1 MKSDNNTQF
10 FLINQNASYD
20 SKKFKYKLDDIELE
34 IFSEQIRDEEMRDI
48 LLKNDL
54 KKYDDEKEKLLYDL
68 SLLENVS
75 EIRQ

>member
-1 MKSDNNTQF
+1 MESDNNTQF
-10 FLINQNASYD
+10 FLINQQASYD

-34 IFSEQIRDEEMRDI
+34 IFSEQIRDEEMRDTI
-48 LLKNDL
+48 LKNDM
-54 KKYDDEKEKLLYDL
+54 KKYDEEKEKLLYDL